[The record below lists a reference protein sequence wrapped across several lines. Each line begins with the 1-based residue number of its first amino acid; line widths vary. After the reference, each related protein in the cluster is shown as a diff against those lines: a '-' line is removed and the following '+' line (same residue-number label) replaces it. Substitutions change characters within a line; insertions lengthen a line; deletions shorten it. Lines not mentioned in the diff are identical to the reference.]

1 MYNKNAKHTKNKNS
15 KKWQNLLILLFM
27 VALIIPISFSKYTEM
42 ISETLNLSIRKPS
55 YTIKFYS
62 NRNDGNQDEEAT
74 QTFIYGTKQNLRK
87 NTFINGVYYFK
98 EWTTNADGTGNK
110 YSDEQEVNNLTDV
123 DGEEIELY
131 AQWTS
136 SVAEIDGVFY
146 STLQGAID
154 AVPKD
159 NTQTTVKLL
168 TNVSE
173 NLSVVK
179 DQNIIFD
186 FQNHTISI
194 TTGAIITNKGTISIS
209 NGTLTSSSTTD
220 GGINNEEG
228 AKITISG
235 GRILMTAEG
244 GKQALYNNKGT
255 VEITGS
261 AYLRNASKPSVA
273 GKNVRAAVQNVSPGT
288 MTITGGTIIS
298 EYYYGVNSNGAITIG
313 TEDNDPDRTTPV
325 IQGGTIGVNCTAN
338 YSFYNGIIK
347 GKQKAVN
354 DINKITAIE
363 TGYQLANG
371 EEEIDSETYTTMYL
385 ALTRTVT
392 FNANGGSVSE
402 GTRNVENGNK
412 VGTLPV
418 PQRVGYRF
426 DGWFTEST
434 GGVEVTKDTIINSDV
449 TFFAHWTK
457 TTVAE
462 FDGVEYNSLQQA
474 INQVPKDNTESIVK
488 LIYDT
493 QETVLV
499 SQNQNIILNLQNY
512 TLSNSTKKQ
521 VIVNKGTLKI
531 YNGEINQ
538 AGGEAAINN
547 EENGHL
553 YISGGTINSTAG
565 KASIYNK
572 EGTVE
577 ISGNAQ
583 LISNASGITT
593 DSLERGTVQN
603 LVNGTVSI
611 TGGTIVGTAGHAIS
625 NYGILTLG
633 VEDGNINTSSPNIRG
648 EAYGVKNFRTFNY
661 YDGIIKGING
671 AINGTITSQE
681 QNTQTVDDTETIDGK
696 TYLTVHLEAN
706 V

>member
-1 MYNKNAKHTKNKNS
+1 MYNQKAKHSKNKNS
-15 KKWQNLLILLFM
+15 KKWQNILVLLFM
-27 VALIIPISFSKYTEM
+27 VALIIPISFSKYTEKV
-42 ISETLNLSIRKPS
+42 SETLNLSIRKIS
-55 YTIKFYS
+55 YTVKFYS
-62 NRNDGNQDEEAT
+62 NRNDENPDEEAT
-74 QTFIYGTKQNLRK
+74 QTFIYGTTQKLRK
-87 NTFINGVYYFK
+87 NDFINSTSYFK

-110 YSDEQEVNNLTDV
+110 YSDEQEVSNLTDI
-123 DGEEIELY
+123 DGAEIELY
-131 AQWTS
+131 AQWTN
-136 SVAEIDGVFY
+136 SVAETDGVFY
-146 STLQGAID
+146 STLQEAIN
-154 AVPKD
+154 AVPND
-159 NTQTTVKLL
+159 NTQKTVRLL

-173 NLSVVK
+173 NLTVAK
-179 DQNIIFD
+179 NQNIIFD

-194 TTGAIITNKGTISIS
+194 TEGILLENKGTVVIS
-209 NGTLTSSSTTD
+209 NGTLTSSSTNA
-220 GGINNEEG
+220 GAINNEEG
-228 AKITISG
+228 GKMTISG
-235 GRILMTAEG
+235 GRIMMTAQG

-261 AYLRNASKPSVA
+261 AYLSSVSNPSVSTSNA
-273 GKNVRAAVQNVSPGT
+273 RATVQNVSPGT
-288 MTITGGTIIS
+288 MTITGGTIVS
-298 EYYYGVNSNGAITIG
+298 EYYYGVSSNGAITIG
-313 TEDNDPDRTTPV
+313 TEDNDPDKATPI
-325 IQGGTIGVNCTAN
+325 IQGKTIGVNCTAN

-347 GKQKAVN
+347 GKQKSVN
-354 DINKITAIE
+354 DKNKITAIE

-371 EEEIDSETYTTMYL
+371 EEEIDGETYTTMYL

-418 PQRVGYRF
+418 AQRTGYHF
-426 DGWFTEST
+426 DGWFTERD
-434 GGVEVTKDTIINSDV
+434 GGVEVTKDTIINSDI

-462 FDGVEYNSLQQA
+462 YNGVEYNSLQAA
-474 INQVPKDNTESIVK
+474 INKVPKDNTEKIVK

-493 QETVLV
+493 QEVVTV
-499 SQNQNIILNLQNY
+499 SQNQNIVLNLQNY
-512 TLSNSTKKQ
+512 TLSNTTKKQ
-521 VIVNKGTLKI
+521 VIINKGTLKI
-531 YNGEINQ
+531 YNGEIKQ
-538 AGGEAAINN
+538 IGIEAAINN

-553 YISGGTINSTAG
+553 YISGGTINSIGG

-583 LISNASGITT
+583 LTSNASGITT

-603 LVNGTVSI
+603 LVNGTINI

-648 EAYGVKNFRTFNY
+648 ENYGVKNFRTFNY
-661 YDGIIKGING
+661 FDGIIKGING
-671 AINGTITSQE
+671 TINGTISSQE
-681 QNTQTVDDTETIDGK
+681 PNTQTVDGTETIDGK

-706 V
+706 